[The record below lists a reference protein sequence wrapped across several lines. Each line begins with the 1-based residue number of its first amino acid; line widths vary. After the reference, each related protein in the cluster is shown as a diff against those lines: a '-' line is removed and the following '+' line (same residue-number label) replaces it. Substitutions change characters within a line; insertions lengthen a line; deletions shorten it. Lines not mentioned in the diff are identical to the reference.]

1 MNIDPSYYPLTV
13 RVFPI
18 SGAVLYP
25 RMLLPLHIFEE
36 RYKLLVNE
44 ALKGDRRLAVSLL
57 RKDPGDI
64 VVPSTVCGLGEIV
77 ELQELDRGEKNI
89 LVRGL
94 SRIEIG
100 EIAEEVPYV
109 RARARVL
116 QEVGGTAMYSARRRQ
131 ALKQLAQQFL
141 FLVNAKETMSLTNF
155 FSFVTNGGFLTD
167 FVAYYLLEDLRTKQE
182 LLEIL
187 DVDERMRRAHQ
198 VLEAALQLLD
208 P

>member
-77 ELQELDRGEKNI
+77 ELQELDQGEKNI